1 MTTVINTNV
10 PAIIAKS
17 NMDRVQRELESSIN
31 KLSSGQRI
39 NKAADDAA
47 GMAVA
52 NRMESQ
58 IRGLTMAIRHGKDG
72 QNLVDTADGA
82 QIEISNMLQRLRELA
97 VQASSDTLDTN
108 NRTFLNA
115 EATALKA
122 EINRISEQTT
132 WNNLN
137 LLDGTYTGK
146 VFQVGFKGAET
157 IDVTIDDAATDAI
170 GAFNM
175 HSIGHAEQQIFA
187 DESSYIAAT
196 TISVS
201 GYLGS
206 ATVAVQKDT
215 TGVNSSVKKLA
226 SDINAVKN
234 STGVEATAIT
244 KAKLHSVSATG
255 VISFNLSGN
264 HETTGTTAATFY
276 AVTATLAATTDLD
289 PLADAINKHAANT
302 GITAK
307 LGATAAELILT
318 HQTGETIF
326 LRDINVGG
334 GTTKNLSLSALDKFG
349 NDHNTAD
356 TTLNRL
362 ENTGDEKFTTGTDH
376 AAKRHGYVLGTVTLS
391 SIKNFTVAGDHQ
403 TQLNGYFEDGTTGN
417 TAKFGM
423 VGQTTAG
430 GTAKLSSVAS
440 ISVADQEHAT
450 DAIAVLDAAIAKIDQ
465 QRADLGAISNRLSSV
480 VDNNTSMVTNTES
493 SKSHILDTDFAVE
506 TTKLTRTQILQQA
519 ATSMLAQANASKQ
532 SVLALLQ
539 NLG

>member
-82 QIEISNMLQRLRELA
+82 QIEIGNMLQRLRELA

-175 HSIGHAEQQIFA
+175 HSVSHANNLFGSTNTQIA
-187 DESSYIAAT
+187 GTTMSIA
-196 TISVS
+196 

-206 ATVAVQKDT
+206 AQVTVSTDT
-215 TGVNSSVKKLA
+215 ANVNTSVKQLA
-226 SDINAVKN
+226 ADINAVKT

-244 KAKLHSVSATG
+244 KARLHTVTDTG
-255 VISFNLSGN
+255 VIKFNLAGN
-264 HETTGTTAATFY
+264 HATTGSTAVTRY

-302 GITAK
+302 GVTAK

-318 HQTGETIF
+318 HQTGETIE
-326 LRDINVGG
+326 LTNIHVGG
-334 GTTKNLSLSALDKFG
+334 VTSKNLSLTALDKFG
-349 NDHNTAD
+349 NDTTSAD
-356 TTLNRL
+356 TTLNRIA
-362 ENTGDEKFTTGTDH
+362 NTSASSFTSTNSTNG
-376 AAKRHGYVLGTVTLS
+376 RNGYALGTVTLS
-391 SIKNFTVAGDHQ
+391 SIKNFTVANDAAAVHR
-403 TQLNGYFEDGTTGN
+403 GYFESGLGTGATADGYT
-417 TAKFGM
+417 
-423 VGQTTAG
+423 GQTTAG
-430 GTAKLSSVAS
+430 GTSKLSSVAS

>member
-17 NMDRVQRELESSIN
+17 NMDRVQRELENSIT
-31 KLSSGQRI
+31 KLSSGSRI

-47 GMAVA
+47 GLAVA

-82 QIEISNMLQRLRELA
+82 QVEIGNMLQRLRELA

-115 EATALKA
+115 EATALKN

-146 VFQVGFKGAET
+146 VFQVGFKGSET

-170 GAFNM
+170 GAFKM
-175 HSIGHAEQQIFA
+175 FSAGHTAA
-187 DESSYIAAT
+187 LGGSSDTEIKT
-196 TISVS
+196 TTLTVS

-206 ATVAVQKDT
+206 ANVAIATDT
-215 TGVNSSVKKLA
+215 TGINTSVKKA
-226 SDINAVKN
+226 AADINAVKN
-234 STGVEATAIT
+234 ETGVEATAIT
-244 KAKLHSVSATG
+244 KGKLYSVSAAG
-255 VISFNLSGN
+255 VISFDLGANHTPNASG
-264 HETTGTTAATFY
+264 TLKMVRYG
-276 AVTATLAATTDLD
+276 VTATLAAKDDLD
-289 PLADAINKHAANT
+289 PLVDAINKHAANT
-302 GITAK
+302 GVTAR
-307 LGATAAELILT
+307 LGASAGEIILT
-318 HQTGETIF
+318 HQTGENIDFTNIK
-326 LRDINVGG
+326 VGG
-334 GTTKNLSLSALDKFG
+334 VTSETLRLESLDKFG
-349 NDHNTAD
+349 NDTGTAD
-356 TTLNRL
+356 TTLNRTA
-362 ENTGDEKFTTGTDH
+362 NTAQSRFTATD
-376 AAKRHGYVLGTVTLS
+376 ATANRKGYLLGTMTLS
-391 SIKNFTVAGDHQ
+391 SIKNFTVAGDKATAKQ
-403 TQLNGYFEDGTTGN
+403 GYFGTEN
-417 TAKFGM
+417 AHS
-423 VGQTTAG
+423 GQTTGG

-440 ISVADQEHAT
+440 ISVADQEHAS
-450 DAIAVLDAAIAKIDQ
+450 DAISVLDAAIAKIDQ

-480 VDNNTSMVTNTES
+480 VDNNTSMVTNTEA

>member
-1 MTTVINTNV
+1 M
-10 PAIIAKS
+10 
-17 NMDRVQRELESSIN
+17 
-31 KLSSGQRI
+31 
-39 NKAADDAA
+39 
-47 GMAVA
+47 
-52 NRMESQ
+52 
-58 IRGLTMAIRHGKDG
+58 
-72 QNLVDTADGA
+72 
-82 QIEISNMLQRLRELA
+82 
-97 VQASSDTLDTN
+97 
-108 NRTFLNA
+108 
-115 EATALKA
+115 
-122 EINRISEQTT
+122 
-132 WNNLN
+132 
-137 LLDGTYTGK
+137 
-146 VFQVGFKGAET
+146 
-157 IDVTIDDAATDAI
+157 
-170 GAFNM
+170 
-175 HSIGHAEQQIFA
+175 
-187 DESSYIAAT
+187 
-196 TISVS
+196 
-201 GYLGS
+201 
-206 ATVAVQKDT
+206 
-215 TGVNSSVKKLA
+215 NSSVKKLA
-226 SDINAVKN
+226 ADINAVKN

-244 KAKLHSVSATG
+244 KAKLHSVTATG

-264 HETTGTTAATFY
+264 HETTGTTAATYY

-403 TQLNGYFEDGTTGN
+403 DQLFGYFEDGTTGN

-440 ISVADQEHAT
+440 ISVGDQEHAT

>member
-17 NMDRVQRELESSIN
+17 NMDRVQRELENSIA
-31 KLSSGQRI
+31 KLSSGHRI

-82 QIEISNMLQRLRELA
+82 QIEISNMLQRMRELA

-115 EATALKA
+115 EATALKS

-157 IDVTIDDAATDAI
+157 IDVTIDDAATTAI

-175 HSIGHAEQQIFA
+175 HTEGHADTLTSTTPITNNTLT
-187 DESSYIAAT
+187 IA
-196 TISVS
+196 

-206 ATVAVQKDT
+206 ATVEYEADT
-215 TGVNSSVKKLA
+215 TLLNTSVKKLA
-226 SDINAVKN
+226 SDINAVKS

-244 KAKLHSVSATG
+244 KGRLHSVSATG
-255 VISFNLSGN
+255 VISFDLAGK
-264 HETTGTTAATFY
+264 HETTGSTAATFY
-276 AVTATLAATTDLD
+276 DVTATLSSVADLD
-289 PLADAINKHAANT
+289 PLVDAINAHAANT
-302 GITAK
+302 GVTAI
-307 LGATAAELILT
+307 LGATAAEIILT
-318 HQTGETIF
+318 HQTGENIE
-326 LRDINVGG
+326 LKKLSIGG
-334 GTTKNLSLSALDKFG
+334 GTTGTMSMTTLDKFG
-349 NDHNTAD
+349 NSVTTAD
-356 TTLNRL
+356 TTLNRAAAASSKQSTVAL
-362 ENTGDEKFTTGTDH
+362 GGTATTG
-376 AAKRHGYVLGTVTLS
+376 AKAGAYVLGSMTLS
-391 SIKNFTVAGDHQ
+391 SIKSFTVSGDN
-403 TQLNGYFEDGTTGN
+403 TDVEKGYFGDKHGYT
-417 TAKFGM
+417 
-423 VGQTTAG
+423 GQTTAG
-430 GTAKLSSVAS
+430 GTAKLSAVSS

-480 VDNNTSMVTNTES
+480 VDNNTSMVMNTEA

>member
-17 NMDRVQRELESSIN
+17 NMDRVQRELENSIN
-31 KLSSGQRI
+31 KLSSGTRI

-97 VQASSDTLDTN
+97 VQAASDTLDTN

-157 IDVTIDDAATDAI
+157 IDVTIDDAATNAI

-175 HSIGHAEQQIFA
+175 HTESIASKLSTASKTAIEA
-187 DESSYIAAT
+187 DALDI
-196 TISVS
+196 S

-206 ATVAVQKDT
+206 ARVSFNGDDTNYNTSVA
-215 TGVNSSVKKLA
+215 A
-226 SDINAVKN
+226 AAARINAVKDA
-234 STGVEATAIT
+234 TGVEATAIT
-244 KAKLHSVSATG
+244 KGKLHDVSATG
-255 VISFNLSGN
+255 VIKFNLGGN
-264 HETTGTTAATFY
+264 HADTSVAMTRY
-276 AVTATLAATTDLD
+276 AVTATLAATNDLD
-289 PLADAINKHAANT
+289 PLVDAINKHAANT

-307 LGATAAELILT
+307 LGATAAEIILT
-318 HQTGETIF
+318 HQTGENIDLTSIM
-326 LRDINVGG
+326 VGG
-334 GTTKNLSLSALDKFG
+334 LSSGTFKLDALDKFG
-349 NDHNTAD
+349 NATTTAD
-356 TTLNRL
+356 TTLNRV
-362 ENTGDEKFTTGTDH
+362 TGATASSFTVTDSAANRRAYIMGTM
-376 AAKRHGYVLGTVTLS
+376 TLS
-391 SIKNFTVAGDHQ
+391 SIKNFTVAGDNGGGNS
-403 TQLNGYFEDGTTGN
+403 TGAGYFGTKSKYT
-417 TAKFGM
+417 
-423 VGQTTAG
+423 GQTDVG
-430 GTAKLSSVAS
+430 GASKLSTVAS
-440 ISVADQEHAT
+440 ISVATQEHAS

>member
-17 NMDRVQRELESSIN
+17 NMDRVQRELENSIA
-31 KLSSGQRI
+31 KLSSGSRI

-97 VQASSDTLDTN
+97 VQAASDTLDTN

-157 IDVTIDDAATDAI
+157 IDITIDDAATTAI
-170 GAFNM
+170 GKFTM
-175 HSIGHAEQQIFA
+175 VTESHADTLTA
-187 DESSYIAAT
+187 TNNLNKLAAGT
-196 TISVS
+196 LTLS

-206 ATVAVQKDT
+206 ATVALIADAT
-215 TGVNSSVKKLA
+215 DANTSVKRVA
-226 SDINAVKN
+226 ADVNAVKD
-234 STGVEATAIT
+234 STGIEATAIT
-244 KAKLHSVSATG
+244 KGKISGLSAAGKVT
-255 VISFNLSGN
+255 FDLAGN
-264 HETTGTTAATFY
+264 HTDGAAITTY
-276 AVTATLAATTDLD
+276 DVTATLAATTDLD
-289 PLADAINKHAANT
+289 PLVDAINAHAANT
-302 GITAK
+302 GITAV
-307 LGATAAELILT
+307 LGSAASEIILT
-318 HQTGETIF
+318 HSTGETIEITN
-326 LRDINVGG
+326 LQVGATTS
-334 GTTKNLSLSALDKFG
+334 GTMVLTALDKFG
-349 NDHNTAD
+349 NDVNSKD
-356 TTLNRL
+356 TTLSRAKNSATAKITLGNQATTGVKARGHVL
-362 ENTGDEKFTTGTDH
+362 GQMTLNSIKSFTVTGDD
-376 AAKRHGYVLGTVTLS
+376 A
-391 SIKNFTVAGDHQ
+391 
-403 TQLNGYFEDGTTGN
+403 
-417 TAKFGM
+417 TAEEGLFHTAQSYT
-423 VGQTTAG
+423 GQTTGG
-430 GTAKLSSVAS
+430 GTAQLSAVSG
-440 ISVADQEHAT
+440 ISVATQEHAT
-450 DAIAVLDAAIAKIDQ
+450 DAISVLDAAIAKIDQ
-465 QRADLGAISNRLSSV
+465 QRADLGAITNRLSSV

-539 NLG
+539 NL

>member
-31 KLSSGQRI
+31 KLSSGSRI

-82 QIEISNMLQRLRELA
+82 QIEVSNMLQRLRELA

-108 NRTFLNA
+108 NRTFLNS

-157 IDVTIDDAATDAI
+157 IDVTIDDAASDAI

-175 HSIGHAEQQIFA
+175 HSEGFTSSLSTASKTNVTA
-187 DESSYIAAT
+187 DALDI
-196 TISVS
+196 S

-206 ATVAVQKDT
+206 ARVSFNADDTNYNTSVAAT
-215 TGVNSSVKKLA
+215 A
-226 SDINAVKN
+226 ARINAVKDA
-234 STGVEATAIT
+234 TGVEATAIT
-244 KAKLHSVSATG
+244 KAKLHDVGATG
-255 VISFNLSGN
+255 VIKFKIGGN
-264 HETTGTTAATFY
+264 HNDTSVKMTRY
-276 AVTATLAATTDLD
+276 AVTATLAATNDLD
-289 PLADAINKHAANT
+289 PLVDAINKHAANT

-307 LGATAAELILT
+307 LGATAAEIILT
-318 HQTGETIF
+318 HQTGENIDLTSIM
-326 LRDINVGG
+326 VGG
-334 GTTKNLSLSALDKFG
+334 LSSGTFKLDALDKFG
-349 NDHNTAD
+349 NSTDDAD
-356 TTLNRL
+356 TTLNRISGA
-362 ENTGDEKFTTGTDH
+362 TASTFTVSNATANRRAYVMGTM
-376 AAKRHGYVLGTVTLS
+376 TLS
-391 SIKNFTVAGDHQ
+391 SIKNFTVAGDA
-403 TQLNGYFEDGTTGN
+403 TGVGAGYFGTVQKYT
-417 TAKFGM
+417 
-423 VGQTTAG
+423 GQTTAG
-430 GTAKLSSVAS
+430 GTAKLSTVASLSVAT
-440 ISVADQEHAT
+440 QEHAS
-450 DAIAVLDAAIAKIDQ
+450 DAIAVLDAAIAKIDA

>member
-17 NMDRVQRELESSIN
+17 NMDRVQRELESSIA
-31 KLSSGQRI
+31 KLSSGSRI

-47 GMAVA
+47 GMSIA

-82 QIEISNMLQRLRELA
+82 QIEIGNMLQRLRELA
-97 VQASSDTLDTN
+97 VQAASDTLDTN

-157 IDVTIDDAATDAI
+157 IDVTIDDAATTAI
-170 GAFNM
+170 GKFTM
-175 HSIGHAEQQIFA
+175 VSESHADTMTTGQISA
-187 DESSYIAAT
+187 LKAAT
-196 TISVS
+196 LTLA

-206 ATVAVQKDT
+206 AAVTLAADT
-215 TGVNSSVKKLA
+215 TTANTSVKKVSA
-226 SDINAVKN
+226 DINAVKD
-234 STGVEATAIT
+234 STGIEAVAVT
-244 KAKLHSVSATG
+244 KGKISNVSGTG
-255 VISFNLSGN
+255 VISFDLAGN
-264 HETTGTTAATFY
+264 QTNGVAATFY
-276 AVTATLAATTDLD
+276 DVTATLASVNDLD
-289 PLADAINKHAANT
+289 PLADAINAFAANT
-302 GITAK
+302 GITAR
-307 LGATAAELILT
+307 LGATASEIILT
-318 HQTGETIF
+318 HQTGETIE
-326 LRDINVGG
+326 L
-334 GTTKNLSLSALDKFG
+334 KSLSINNANTDATMYLTALDKFG
-349 NDHNTAD
+349 NANTTAD
-356 TTLNRL
+356 TTLSRAANTATSVITLGGAATTASKARGHVL
-362 ENTGDEKFTTGTDH
+362 GQMTLNSIKSFTVTGDDTTAEEGFFDKLHSYT
-376 AAKRHGYVLGTVTLS
+376 
-391 SIKNFTVAGDHQ
+391 
-403 TQLNGYFEDGTTGN
+403 
-417 TAKFGM
+417 
-423 VGQTTAG
+423 GQTSGG
-430 GTAKLSSVAS
+430 GTAQLSAVSS
-440 ISVADQEHAT
+440 ISVADQEHAS
-450 DAIAVLDAAIAKIDQ
+450 DAISVLDAAIAKIDQ

-493 SKSHILDTDFAVE
+493 SRSHILDTDFAVE

>member
-17 NMDRVQRELESSIN
+17 NMDRVQRELENSIA

-82 QIEISNMLQRLRELA
+82 QIEIGNMLQRLRELA

-175 HSIGHAEQQIFA
+175 HTISHAAQMAGSANTLITG
-187 DESSYIAAT
+187 T
-196 TISVS
+196 TMSVS

-206 ATVAVQKDT
+206 AQIEITTDT

-226 SDINAVKN
+226 ADINAVKN

-244 KAKLHSVSATG
+244 KAKLHSVTGTG
-255 VISFNLSGN
+255 VIKFNLAGN
-264 HETTGTTAATFY
+264 HETTGSTAITRY

-289 PLADAINKHAANT
+289 PLADAINKHSANT
-302 GITAK
+302 GVTAT

-318 HQTGETIF
+318 HQTGETIE
-326 LRDINVGG
+326 LTAIHVGG
-334 GTTKNLSLSALDKFG
+334 VTTKNLKLTSLDKFG
-349 NDHNTAD
+349 NDTNAAD
-356 TTLNRL
+356 TTLNRIT
-362 ENTGDEKFTTGTDH
+362 NTGRSTYTTKSN
-376 AAKRHGYVLGTVTLS
+376 ASVKRNAYVLGTMTLT

-403 TQLNGYFEDGTTGN
+403 TAQAGYFEAAGTGAATKDGMI
-417 TAKFGM
+417 GM
-423 VGQTTAG
+423 TTAG

-450 DAIAVLDAAIAKIDQ
+450 DAIAVLDSAIAKIDQ

>member
-17 NMDRVQRELESSIN
+17 NMDRVQRELENSIG
-31 KLSSGQRI
+31 KLSSGSRI

-97 VQASSDTLDTN
+97 VQAASDTLDTN

-157 IDVTIDDAATDAI
+157 IDVTIDDAATTSI
-170 GAFNM
+170 GAFSM
-175 HSIGHAEQQIFA
+175 HTEGHADTLSTSTPITA
-187 DESSYIAAT
+187 NTLTIA
-196 TISVS
+196 

-206 ATVAVQKDT
+206 ATVTVTADT
-215 TGVNSSVKKLA
+215 TDMLVNNSVKKLA
-226 SDINAVKN
+226 ADVNAVKD

-244 KAKLHSVSATG
+244 KGKLSSVNTAG
-255 VISFNLSGN
+255 VISFDLGGN
-264 HETTGTTAATFY
+264 HTNGAEQTFY
-276 AVTATLAATTDLD
+276 DVTATLAATSDLD
-289 PLADAINKHAANT
+289 PLVDAINAHAANT
-302 GITAK
+302 GVTAI
-307 LGATAAELILT
+307 LGATASEIILT
-318 HQTGETIF
+318 HQTGEHIK
-326 LRDINVGG
+326 LKKISIGG
-334 GTTKNLSLSALDKFG
+334 GTTGTMKLTTLDKFG
-349 NDHNTAD
+349 NTVTDAD
-356 TTLNRL
+356 TTLNRAS
-362 ENTGDEKFTTGTDH
+362 KATTAASTVTLGGAATT
-376 AAKRHGYVLGTVTLS
+376 AAKGGAYILGQMTLS
-391 SIKNFTVAGDHQ
+391 SIKSFTVSGDDTDVEQ
-403 TQLNGYFEDGTTGN
+403 GYFGDKHGYT
-417 TAKFGM
+417 
-423 VGQTTAG
+423 GQTTAG

-465 QRADLGAISNRLSSV
+465 QRADLGAISNRLSAV
-480 VDNNTSMVTNTES
+480 IDTNTAMVTNTEA

>member
-17 NMDRVQRELESSIN
+17 NMDRVQRELENSIA
-31 KLSSGQRI
+31 KLSSGSRI

-47 GMAVA
+47 GMAVS

-97 VQASSDTLDTN
+97 VQAASDTLDTN

-132 WNNLN
+132 WNNLS

-157 IDVTIDDAATDAI
+157 IDITIDDAATTAI

-175 HSIGHAEQQIFA
+175 HTEGMANTLSTGGTNK
-187 DESSYIAAT
+187 IAAAT
-196 TISVS
+196 LTIS

-206 ATVAVQKDT
+206 ASVTLATDAAAT
-215 TGVNSSVKKLA
+215 NSSVKKVA
-226 SDINAVKN
+226 ADVNAVKD

-244 KAKLHSVSATG
+244 KGKIAGIDKTG
-255 VISFNLSGN
+255 VISFDLIGN
-264 HETTGTTAATFY
+264 QTNGAAATAY
-276 AVTATLAATTDLD
+276 DVTATLASTADLD
-289 PLADAINKHAANT
+289 PLVDAINAHSANT
-302 GITAK
+302 GVTAI
-307 LGATAAELILT
+307 LGATAAEIILT
-318 HQTGETIF
+318 HQTGENIE
-326 LRDINVGG
+326 LDAVSIGG
-334 GTTKNLSLSALDKFG
+334 GTAGTMILHSLDKFG
-349 NDHNTAD
+349 NAAGGAD
-356 TTLNRL
+356 TTLNR
-362 ENTGDEKFTTGTDH
+362 TAGGVFTVSVGNAATGT
-376 AAKRHGYVLGTVTLS
+376 ASASGFIMGQMTLS
-391 SIKNFTVAGDHQ
+391 SIKSFTVGGDATGTQ
-403 TQLNGYFEDGTTGN
+403 TGYFNKKNGYT
-417 TAKFGM
+417 
-423 VGQTTAG
+423 GQTSAG
-430 GTAKLSSVAS
+430 GTAKLSSVSS
-440 ISVADQEHAT
+440 ISVADQEHAS

-465 QRADLGAISNRLSSV
+465 QRADLGAIVNRLSAV

>member
-82 QIEISNMLQRLRELA
+82 QIEIGNMLQRLRELA

-175 HSIGHAEQQIFA
+175 HSVSHANNLFNSTNTQIA
-187 DESSYIAAT
+187 GTTMSIA
-196 TISVS
+196 

-206 ATVAVQKDT
+206 AQVTVTTDT
-215 TGVNSSVKKLA
+215 ANVNTSVKQLA
-226 SDINAVKN
+226 ADINAVKT

-244 KAKLHSVSATG
+244 KARLHTVTDSG
-255 VISFNLSGN
+255 VVKFNLAGN
-264 HETTGTTAATFY
+264 HTTTGSTAVTRY

-302 GITAK
+302 GVTAK

-318 HQTGETIF
+318 HQTGETIE
-326 LRDINVGG
+326 LTDIHVGG
-334 GTTKNLSLSALDKFG
+334 VTSKNLSLTALDKFG
-349 NDHNTAD
+349 NDTTSAD
-356 TTLNRL
+356 TTLNRIA
-362 ENTGDEKFTTGTDH
+362 NTSGSTFTTT
-376 AAKRHGYVLGTVTLS
+376 AASDQMRTAYVLGTVTLS
-391 SIKNFTVAGDHQ
+391 SIKNFTVAGDVAAVGQ
-403 TQLNGYFEDGTTGN
+403 GYFENAGTGTGANNDGYT
-417 TAKFGM
+417 
-423 VGQTTAG
+423 GQTTAG

-440 ISVADQEHAT
+440 ISVSDQEHAT
-450 DAIAVLDAAIAKIDQ
+450 DAISVLDAAIAKIDQ